1 MVAAPVA
8 IPCVIGVDVGGTK
21 ILAGVLDRAGT
32 VLERR
37 EVPTPTTSQDELLD
51 ALAAAVEALPREGIR
66 AVGYGLPSRIDQR
79 TGTTLGSVNIPLG
92 SVRFRKTMSD
102 RLDLPVAV
110 DNDAN
115 LAALAEWKLGAG
127 VGTRDMLMITLGTG
141 VGGGVVLD
149 GRPYRGWAELGH
161 VVVDAGGEPCQGACT
176 GRGHLETVA
185 SGTAADR
192 RAQRLWGGDAGAEQL
207 VEAAKAG
214 DEPARR
220 ELAEIGRLL
229 GAGIGSFVNI
239 FGPEVV
245 VLGGGF
251 GLGAG
256 ELLLEPALE
265 VARREAL
272 APSGDSLRVCEA
284 VLGEEAGLVG
294 AGLLAAELVE

>member
-8 IPCVIGVDVGGTK
+8 IPSVIGVDVGGTK
-21 ILAGVLDRAGT
+21 ILAGVLDREGT

-37 EVPTPTTSQDELLD
+37 EVPTPTASQDELLG

-66 AVGYGLPSRIDQR
+66 AVAYGLPSRIDQR

-92 SVRFRKTMSD
+92 RVPFRQAMSD

-115 LAALAEWKLGAG
+115 LATLAEWKLGAG
-127 VGTRDMLMITLGTG
+127 RGTRDMLMITLGTG
-141 VGGGVVLD
+141 VGGGVVID

-214 DEPARR
+214 DEAARR

-272 APSGDSLRVCEA
+272 APSGDALRVCGAE
-284 VLGEEAGLVG
+284 LGEEAGLVG